1 VIPAGAQKFRGF
13 LALDFFN
20 FESAAL
26 PVLEGFL
33 DLQGRSLDAQNHDR
47 LSGRQS
53 SAEEADS
60 RTFVRGQG
68 LEFGRPRTT
77 WESHRYGDRSA

>member
-1 VIPAGAQKFRGF
+1 VISGGAQKLRGF

-20 FESAAL
+20 FESATL
-26 PVLEGFL
+26 PILEGIL

-47 LSGRQS
+47 LTGRQA

-60 RTFVRGQG
+60 RTFVRSQR
-68 LEFGRPRTT
+68 LEFSRPRTT
-77 WESHRYGDRSA
+77 RESHHYGDRSG